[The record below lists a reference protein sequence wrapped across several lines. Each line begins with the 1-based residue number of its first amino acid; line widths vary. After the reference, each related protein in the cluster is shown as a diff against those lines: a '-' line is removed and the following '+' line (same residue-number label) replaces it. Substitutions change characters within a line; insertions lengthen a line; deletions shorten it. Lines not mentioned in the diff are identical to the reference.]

1 MVLYGLYVRVEDI
14 FFNKDSTNS
23 LSTREIPML
32 TVLISS
38 NGISPSS
45 SYSDSSSELVSSS
58 EELVSVGV
66 EGDLTVAK
74 LAQSRRLL
82 ILSDT
87 GRAPLLVPLYLL
99 NEGFFSFGGR
109 GFLVEMRAGVK
120 VTKRG

>member
-1 MVLYGLYVRVEDI
+1 MAKLRQNQFGLNYRGTP
-14 FFNKDSTNS
+14 K
-23 LSTREIPML
+23 L

-38 NGISPSS
+38 NGISASS

-66 EGDLTVAK
+66 EGDLTEAK
-74 LAQSRRLL
+74 LASSRKLL

-87 GRAPLLVPLYLL
+87 GRTPLLVPLYLL

-109 GFLVEMRAGVK
+109 VFLMEMRAGVE
-120 VTKRG
+120 VTKRE